1 MATLPSRTRSIR
13 KPSERIT
20 NLSRPDIKSSVAAAP
35 ESIASPSRL
44 PTTIK
49 PRRTTISTTTSST
62 PTSTRSSTTSSIGAN
77 NATIRPPS
85 TRANVTKPSTTGG
98 QARSTSVRNSAAT
111 SEPVKDRSRPP
122 LTSTNRHVR
131 TSSITSATT
140 RPCHI
145 RTNSSSTILNN
156 SSTVLRPPS
165 QTSQRSRPPS
175 QTSQRSRP
183 PSQTSQRVQPQDV
196 PVRARPQSLYADS
209 SIRKPAF
216 STLQQHFSPAKNVG
230 SKPHTASFLAAPTPS
245 KLPANI
251 AITAETAKLQNELL
265 QLHLLHRDAELVNRQ
280 WKASAKKKLGAKFQS
295 VVKRHDELVRLEV
308 EEAGRINAA
317 AFKEWEDIGTPGWG
331 LEEKI
336 QLLDEVLNEAWNLGE
351 PGGKYAR
358 LVRKFEK
365 WVIRCEEILR
375 DRDHD
380 QMLDE
385 EEEIVFIEELDL
397 AWKDECLVLNRKLAG
412 WRDALEDLGSLEKES
427 TMASVVGGLRA
438 LVGGMLLEMQ
448 TMAQIESDAMALEQ
462 EWIKSVNGSMEDND
476 NTPVAGAIW
485 RFM

>member
-1 MATLPSRTRSIR
+1 MSTIPSRTRSIR

-20 NLSRPDIKSSVAAAP
+20 NLSRPDIKSSVVAAP
-35 ESIASPSRL
+35 ENLASPSRL
-44 PTTIK
+44 PIK
-49 PRRTTISTTTSST
+49 PRRTTISTASST
-62 PTSTRSSTTSSIGAN
+62 PTSTRPSTTSSIGTS
-77 NATIRPPS
+77 NASIRPPS
-85 TRANVTKPSTTGG
+85 TRANVTKPPTTAG
-98 QARSTSVRNSAAT
+98 QARSTSVRNSSAAT

-122 LTSTNRHVR
+122 LTSTNRHIR

-140 RPCHI
+140 RPTHL

-156 SSTVLRPPS
+156 PSTVLRPPS

-183 PSQTSQRVQPQDV
+183 PSQTSQRAQPQDA
-196 PVRARPQSLYADS
+196 PVRARPQSLYGDS

-230 SKPHTASFLAAPTPS
+230 SKPHPASFLAAPTPS

-317 AFKEWEDIGTPGWG
+317 AFKEWQDIGTPGWG

-365 WVIRCEEILR
+365 WVVRCEEILR

-380 QMLDE
+380 QMLDD

-397 AWKDECLVLNRKLAG
+397 AWKDECLVLNRKLEG
-412 WRDALEDLGSLEKES
+412 WRDALEDLGRLEKES

-438 LVGGMLLEMQ
+438 LVGGMLLELEA
-448 TMAQIESDAMALEQ
+448 MAQIESDAVALEQ
-462 EWIKSVNGSMEDND
+462 EWIKSVNGSMEDDN
-476 NTPVAGAIW
+476 NTPVAGAVW

>member
-1 MATLPSRTRSIR
+1 MSTLPSRTRSIR

-20 NLSRPDIKSSVAAAP
+20 NLSRPDIKPSVAAAP
-35 ESIASPSRL
+35 ENLASPSRL
-44 PTTIK
+44 PIK
-49 PRRTTISTTTSST
+49 PRRTTISTATST
-62 PTSTRSSTTSSIGAN
+62 PTSTRPSTTSSIATN
-77 NATIRPPS
+77 NASIRPPS
-85 TRANVTKPSTTGG
+85 TRANVTKPPTTGV
-98 QARSTSVRNSAAT
+98 QARSTSVRNSSAAT

-122 LTSTNRHVR
+122 LTSTNRHIR

-140 RPCHI
+140 RPTHL

-175 QTSQRSRP
+175 QTSQRA
-183 PSQTSQRVQPQDV
+183 QPQDA
-196 PVRARPQSLYADS
+196 PVRARPQSLYGDS

-230 SKPHTASFLAAPTPS
+230 SKPHPASFLAAPTPS

-317 AFKEWEDIGTPGWG
+317 AFKEWQDIGTPGWG

-365 WVIRCEEILR
+365 WVIRCVKILK

-380 QMLDE
+380 QMLDD

-397 AWKDECLVLNRKLAG
+397 AWKDECLVLNRKLEG
-412 WRDALEDLGSLEKES
+412 WRDALEDLGRLEKGS

-438 LVGGMLLEMQ
+438 LVTGMLLELEA
-448 TMAQIESDAMALEQ
+448 MAQIESDAVALEQ
-462 EWIKSVNGSMEDND
+462 EWIKSVNGSMEDDN
-476 NTPVAGAIW
+476 NTPVAGAVW

>member
-49 PRRTTISTTTSST
+49 PRRTTISTTASST

-295 VVKRHDELVRLEV
+295 VVKRHDEV
-308 EEAGRINAA
+308 GRYRNS
-317 AFKEWEDIGTPGWG
+317 WVG